1 MGEEVLSSAKL
12 KTLNQKFEQAQPPE
26 ILKWAINQFGPKVGI
41 TSSFGTDSAALLHMA
56 AQIDSSLSVR
66 FVDTGFH
73 FEETLRHLEI
83 LKQLLH
89 LNIQIVKTSLDASM
103 IAKLKKEY
111 AKKPIDDKYCC
122 GAYKVEATQRA
133 LAGLACW
140 ITGLQRSD
148 SMTRKDTPIIDLLDN
163 GMLKVAP
170 LAAWSSQQL
179 HAYMSEH
186 HLPYHPLW
194 AQGYTSIG
202 CALHTEKPIDPN
214 DPRSGRWA
222 GQSKTECGIH
232 DIGKR
237 QRPSG

>member
-1 MGEEVLSSAKL
+1 MAEGILSSTEL
-12 KTLNQKFEQAQPPE
+12 KALNQKFEQAQPPE
-26 ILKWAINQFGPKVGI
+26 ILKWAIERFGPKTGI

-56 AQIDSSLSVR
+56 VQIDPSLSIR

-73 FEETLRHLEI
+73 FEETLRHLET
-83 LKQLLH
+83 LKQLLN
-89 LNIQIVKTSLDASM
+89 LDVQIVKTTLDAAT
-103 IAKLKKEY
+103 IAGLKKEH

-122 GAYKVEATQRA
+122 GAYKVEATQKA
-133 LAGLACW
+133 LAGLVCW

-148 SMTRKDTPIIDLLDN
+148 SVTRKDTPIIDLLDD
-163 GMLKVAP
+163 GTAKVAP
-170 LAAWSSQQL
+170 LAAWSPQQM
-179 HAYMSEH
+179 HAYMIEH
-186 HLPYHPLW
+186 RLPYHPLW

-222 GQSKTECGIH
+222 DRSKTECGIH

-237 QRPSG
+237 QRPAS